1 MTVPEFVESDGQ
13 RYFGA
18 LRALWLAGRGEW
30 QQAHEVAQSDG
41 SKDGAWVHA
50 YLHRIEGDVTNA
62 NYWYR
67 QAGRPSQSGAGDAE
81 WHAMAAEM
89 LKLLV

>member
-1 MTVPEFVESDGQ
+1 MPISTG
-13 RYFGA
+13 
-18 LRALWLAGRGEW
+18 
-30 QQAHEVAQSDG
+30 
-41 SKDGAWVHA
+41 
-50 YLHRIEGDVTNA
+50 IEGDVTNA

-89 LKLLV
+89 LKRLV